1 MDGRH
6 NMRHNCESGPLKDHS
21 RKGFNLAKWIKKRKV
36 SVNLVYTTHEYAI
49 TIKDQFFY
57 L

>member
-6 NMRHNCESGPLKDHS
+6 NMWHNCESGPLKDHS